1 MATKFVNQINFTIP
15 TVNHEVEVEPLPEL
29 DRSAV
34 VIPNLIPAK
43 ERTLILQELEKAN
56 WQPVSITGM
65 SGNWNPG
72 DEIGSYRASN
82 YTPEYAEVLWNRIK
96 HAFPTVRVFNE
107 ADNTDYDGHELW
119 EPIGVSPLLRFIKY
133 EEGGWL
139 VVHYDAPYVQDED
152 IRTLQS
158 FVIYLEQSPTITGGA
173 TRYLEDP
180 QAGVPIV
187 QRKLEDQKRAASEE
201 EVRLR
206 FAPANG
212 TGVIFDHRLL
222 HDAELVQGEGH
233 KIIIRTDIMYR
244 KVR

>member
-1 MATKFVNQINFTIP
+1 MATKFVNQIDFTIP
-15 TVNHEVEVEPLPEL
+15 AIQHEVEVEPLPEL

-34 VIPNLIPAK
+34 VIPNLIPSK
-43 ERTLILQELEKAN
+43 ERAHILQELSKAN

-65 SGNWNPG
+65 SGNWKPG

-82 YTPEYAEVLWNRIK
+82 YTPEYATVLWDRIK
-96 HAFPTVRVFNE
+96 HAFPTVRVFNQE
-107 ADNTDYDGHELW
+107 DNTDFDDHELW
-119 EPIGVSPLLRFIKY
+119 EPVGVSPLLRFIKY
-133 EEGGWL
+133 EDGGWL
-139 VVHYDAPYVQDED
+139 VVHYDAPYVEDED
-152 IRTLQS
+152 TRTLQS

-173 TRYLEDP
+173 TRYLQDP
-180 QAGVPIV
+180 QAGIPIA
-187 QRKLEDQKRAASEE
+187 QRILDDQKRAATED

-206 FAPANG
+206 FIPENG
-212 TGVIFDHRLL
+212 TGAIFDHRLL

>member
-1 MATKFVNQINFTIP
+1 MATKFVNQIDFDITA
-15 TVNHEVEVEPLPEL
+15 TNHEVGVEPFPEL

-34 VIPNLIPAK
+34 VIPDLIPLK
-43 ERTLILQELEKAN
+43 ERTQILQELDKAN

-82 YTPEYAEVLWNRIK
+82 YTPEYAQVLWNRIK
-96 HAFPTVRVFNE
+96 HAFPNVRVFNQE
-107 ADNTDYDGHELW
+107 DNTDYDDHELW
-119 EPIGVSPLLRFIKY
+119 EPVGVSPLLRFIKY

-139 VVHYDAPYVQDED
+139 VVHYDAPYVQDEET
-152 IRTLQS
+152 RTLQS
-158 FVIYLEQSPTITGGA
+158 FVIYLDQSSTITGGA
-173 TRYLEDP
+173 TRYLVDP
-180 QAGVPIV
+180 QAGVPIS
-187 QRKLEDQKRAASEE
+187 QRNLDDQKRAAAPE

-206 FAPANG
+206 FTPLNG